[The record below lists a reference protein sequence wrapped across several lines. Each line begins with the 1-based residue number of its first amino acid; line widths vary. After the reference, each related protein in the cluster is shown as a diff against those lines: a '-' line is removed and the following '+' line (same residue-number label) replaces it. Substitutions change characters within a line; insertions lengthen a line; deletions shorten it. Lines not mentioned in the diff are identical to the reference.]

1 MGFQVS
7 QDEAIIFIR
16 VELGDK
22 GQEGQLLALKYE
34 TDQEMLLK
42 SLLSDGN
49 SKACAVWEGKST
61 SVMEKGIWWWDVPR
75 REQV

>member
-1 MGFQVS
+1 MPFYHNYLYACFTVLVARGISEMGFQVS

-49 SKACAVWEGKST
+49 SKACAV
-61 SVMEKGIWWWDVPR
+61 
-75 REQV
+75 